1 MDDKEKQNIANQQS
15 DYDKAI
21 SALWHSL
28 FGQ

>member
-1 MDDKEKQNIANQQS
+1 MDDKEKQIANQQS

>member
-1 MDDKEKQNIANQQS
+1 MDDKEKQSVTNQQS

-28 FGQ
+28 FGK